1 MRFSIDLT
9 EACPLLSS
17 FARRE
22 TRELEN
28 SSASFSIV
36 RVKTAPAISSADHPT
51 DSPPSSESSVP
62 LSAWTSP
69 LSSPPLLALV
79 TVETRLQVCD
89 RLPRRIYR
97 LAQVGRSGNGN
108 TKEREKK
115 GNLITPSSKGIET
128 ENDLVLRS
136 LLFVSQSLQESSD
149 EEYTARFHRRIPSF

>member
-62 LSAWTSP
+62 LSASTSP
-69 LSSPPLLALV
+69 LSSPPLLV
-79 TVETRLQVCD
+79 D
-89 RLPRRIYR
+89 R
-97 LAQVGRSGNGN
+97 VGHRGDAPSGVRSIASPDLSARPGGPQWKWKHEGAR
-108 TKEREKK
+108 KE
-115 GNLITPSSKGIET
+115 G
-128 ENDLVLRS
+128 
-136 LLFVSQSLQESSD
+136 
-149 EEYTARFHRRIPSF
+149 

>member
-51 DSPPSSESSVP
+51 NSPPSSESSVP

-69 LSSPPLLALV
+69 LSSPPLL
-79 TVETRLQVCD
+79 VER
-89 RLPRRIYR
+89 
-97 LAQVGRSGNGN
+97 VGHRGDAPSGVRSIASPDLSARPGGPQWKWKHEGAR
-108 TKEREKK
+108 KE
-115 GNLITPSSKGIET
+115 G
-128 ENDLVLRS
+128 
-136 LLFVSQSLQESSD
+136 
-149 EEYTARFHRRIPSF
+149 

>member
-51 DSPPSSESSVP
+51 DSPPVIRVVRSLKRVDVAAFIP
-62 LSAWTSP
+62 ASARGTRWSP
-69 LSSPPLLALV
+69 WRRAFRCAIDCLAGSIGSPRWAAV
-79 TVETRLQVCD
+79 EMETR
-89 RLPRRIYR
+89 RSAKRRVI
-97 LAQVGRSGNGN
+97 
-108 TKEREKK
+108 
-115 GNLITPSSKGIET
+115 
-128 ENDLVLRS
+128 
-136 LLFVSQSLQESSD
+136 
-149 EEYTARFHRRIPSF
+149 